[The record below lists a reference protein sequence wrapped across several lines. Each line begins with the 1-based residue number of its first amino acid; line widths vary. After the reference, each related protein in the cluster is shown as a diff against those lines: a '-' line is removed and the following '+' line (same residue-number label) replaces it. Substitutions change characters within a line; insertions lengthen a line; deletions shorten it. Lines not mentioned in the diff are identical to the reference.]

1 MTRIFRGKKLA
12 IFIKNPAGMQ
22 KGVKKLVLNGRQ
34 LEDNLIPVEMLLD
47 ENQVE
52 VEMG

>member
-1 MTRIFRGKKLA
+1 MTRIFRGKKLT
-12 IFIKNPAGMQ
+12 IEVKNPAGAQ

-34 LEDNLIPVEMLLD
+34 LEGNLIPAEMLLD
-47 ENQVE
+47 ENQVD